1 MRIGS
6 GAEELK
12 IFTAKSHRLA
22 SDPDLRGQ
30 RSADALQPAK
40 LAPIKHR
47 LVDSNNEIN
56 KSKKT
61 LSSSGT
67 HGAIQP

>member
-1 MRIGS
+1 
-6 GAEELK
+6 
-12 IFTAKSHRLA
+12 
-22 SDPDLRGQ
+22 
-30 RSADALQPAK
+30 LQPAK